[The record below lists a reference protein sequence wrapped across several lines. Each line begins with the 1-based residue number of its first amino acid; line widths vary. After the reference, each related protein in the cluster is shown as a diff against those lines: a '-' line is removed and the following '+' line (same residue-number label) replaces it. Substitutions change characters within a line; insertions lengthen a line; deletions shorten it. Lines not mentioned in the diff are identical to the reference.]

1 MSRKIETAILQALA
15 DHPGRRFSVSELAG
29 IVYGL
34 QPNPAG
40 VVIAPEAQAAAV
52 RNTLANLERRGRAS
66 YVARFYES
74 PSARRVGHP
83 PVSMWASAEAAK
95 AHAEAALRAHGA
107 EHVSE
112 DLRRRMLPR
121 TQGCELGLTAVY
133 DLVWG

>member
-15 DHPGRRFSVSELAG
+15 NSPGRRFSVSDLAG

-52 RNTLANLERRGRAS
+52 RNTLANLERRGRVF
-66 YVARFYES
+66 YVGRFYES
-74 PSARRVGHP
+74 SAARRAGRP
-83 PVSMWASAEAAK
+83 PVSMWTSAEVARAY
-95 AHAEAALRAHGA
+95 AEAALRRRGA

-112 DLRRRMLPR
+112 DFRRLVLP
-121 TQGCELGLTAVY
+121 Q
-133 DLVWG
+133 